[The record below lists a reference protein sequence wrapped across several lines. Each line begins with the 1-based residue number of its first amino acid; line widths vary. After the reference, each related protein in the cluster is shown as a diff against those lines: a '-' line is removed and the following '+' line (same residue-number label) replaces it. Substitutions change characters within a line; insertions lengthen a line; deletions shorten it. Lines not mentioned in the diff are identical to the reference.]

1 MRRRIRAAAVL
12 FFCIVGLI
20 AGAGKQ
26 AVYAESETPEEA
38 FSGEVGMLKQDGS
51 NYVMQVTV
59 ENSGEDF
66 TGTVQVILESND
78 MASGN
83 CAYQTE
89 ITLSAQGRKQ
99 YTITVPQRAVET
111 VRGRGTLNF
120 LDGKGNLVQS
130 ITLTNVFG
138 NTLQGIPVG
147 ILSDQ
152 YSGLTYLDAG
162 GEDFSFPNMS
172 YPLKLLELDE
182 SNLQGYLEGL
192 YFLIIDQFNVA
203 SLSQENIQA
212 IQEWVEGGGCL
223 LIGTGAY
230 GEQTLSGFDEYFLDV
245 DVLSVSE
252 PPEENFLTANAGKYG
267 YYYFYDIVDADLS
280 QMAVAELDYHNLHNY
295 YESTEYP
302 FVCSSIGDGAAAI
315 FFCSLGEKEMQK
327 LEDYMILSIYSE
339 ILYQSNSYNQ
349 VDWYSNLEYT
359 GQRALA
365 FIDSR
370 NTDVDFGLLKVL
382 IGIYVVVVGPVLYL
396 LLRKCK
402 KSEWY
407 WVGVPVLGLA
417 FIAAVFFLGNGAKV
431 NETRVYSVTAQ
442 RADSSQEDTY
452 FLAYHSG
459 TKPWKVQLEDRY
471 EVAGPGWSGYRYYSS
486 SASNVRDYYYMVDMN
501 SQGLSVG
508 IKPEENF
515 ESAFLYAGGK
525 TEAKGSLRAA
535 GLMLTSDTGYGTGYY
550 GVLEGTVTNDT
561 SCDMDYL
568 AVWADS
574 YIMVFS
580 DVKAGESL
588 DLRQADEAGRC
599 VYQSSADTCD
609 ELLYSMVNLYSNY
622 PDIGYEQED
631 MAALLIGLGLADE
644 ARPSEQ
650 STAVIAGVI
659 RDYEKA
665 VADKCSETSYGC
677 LYSYAEMEGEQ
688 DAAN

>member
-1 MRRRIRAAAVL
+1 MRRRIRTAAVL
-12 FFCIVGLI
+12 LLGVLVLF
-20 AGAGKQ
+20 AGAGKGV
-26 AVYAESETPEEA
+26 AYAGNEPAEDA

-66 TGTVQVILESND
+66 TGTVQVIFESSG
-78 MASGN
+78 MANGN
-83 CAYQTE
+83 CAYETE
-89 ITLSAQGRKQ
+89 ITLPAQGRKQ

-111 VRGRGTLNF
+111 VRGRGALNF

-138 NTLQGIPVG
+138 NALQGIPVG
-147 ILSDQ
+147 ILSDH

-162 GEDFSFPNMS
+162 GEDFSFQNMS
-172 YPLKLLELDE
+172 YPLKLVELDD
-182 SNLQGYLEGL
+182 SNLQGYLDGL

-203 SLSQENIQA
+203 SLSQEHIQA

-230 GEQTLSGFDEYFLDV
+230 GEQTLSGFDEDFLGV

-252 PPEENFLTANAGKYG
+252 PPSENFLTVNAGKYG
-267 YYYFYDIVDADLS
+267 YYYFYDIVEADLT
-280 QMAVAELDYHNLHNY
+280 QMAVADLDYYKLHNY
-295 YESTEYP
+295 YESTDHP
-302 FVCSSIGDGAAAI
+302 FVCSSIGDGAAAV
-315 FFCSLGEKEMQK
+315 FFYSLGEKELQK
-327 LEDYMILSIYSE
+327 LENYMILSMYSE
-339 ILYQSNSYNQ
+339 ILYQSNSYNL
-349 VDWYSNLEYT
+349 VDWYSDLEYT

-396 LLRKCK
+396 ILRKCK
-402 KSEWY
+402 RSEWY
-407 WVGVPVLGLA
+407 WVGVPVLGLV

-442 RADSSQEDTY
+442 RADSNQEDTY

-459 TKPWKVQLEDRY
+459 TKPWEIHLEDRY
-471 EVAGPGWSGYRYYSS
+471 EVAGPGWSGYRYYGGNSS
-486 SASNVRDYYYMVDMN
+486 GVKDYYYMVGMD

-508 IKPEENF
+508 VKPEENF

-525 TEAKGSLRAA
+525 TEAKGSLRAT
-535 GLMLTSDTGYGTGYY
+535 GLMSASDDGYYY
-550 GVLEGTVTNDT
+550 GVLEGAVTNDT
-561 SCDMDYL
+561 SWNMDYL

-580 DVKAGESL
+580 DVKAGENL
-588 DLRQADEAGRC
+588 DLRQAVEEGRC
-599 VYQSSADTCD
+599 VYQSSADEYSD
-609 ELLYSMVNLYSNY
+609 LLYSMVDLYNNS
-622 PDIGYEQED
+622 PDIGYEQDD
-631 MAALLIGLGLADE
+631 MAALLIGLGLADD
-644 ARPSEQ
+644 ARTSGQ
-650 STAVIAGVI
+650 GDAVIAGVI
-659 RDYEKA
+659 RDYERA